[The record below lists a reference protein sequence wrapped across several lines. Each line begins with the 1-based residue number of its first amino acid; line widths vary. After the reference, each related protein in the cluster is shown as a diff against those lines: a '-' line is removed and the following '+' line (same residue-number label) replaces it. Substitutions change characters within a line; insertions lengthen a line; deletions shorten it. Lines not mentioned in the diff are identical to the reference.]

1 MSALEAVG
9 FYDHAEPLHPDVA
22 ELRRVLRQVEMAALH
37 EKGPLAH
44 KRREDTLQ
52 AIGRAVQGLFG

>member
-9 FYDHAEPLHPDVA
+9 FYDEGTLHPDVA
-22 ELRRVLRQVEMAALH
+22 ELRRVLRAVEMAALH

-44 KRREDTLQ
+44 KRREDTLA
-52 AIGRAVQGLFG
+52 AIGRAVQELFE